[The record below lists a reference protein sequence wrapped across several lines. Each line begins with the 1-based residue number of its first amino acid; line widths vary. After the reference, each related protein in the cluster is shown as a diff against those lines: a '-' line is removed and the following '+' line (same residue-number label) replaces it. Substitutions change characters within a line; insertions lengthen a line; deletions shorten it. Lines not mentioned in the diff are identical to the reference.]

1 METACPSDSAIQ
13 LPHAILLDIPQAGH
27 VTLITLG
34 RSRERSRTSSITGS
48 TPHRGG
54 ARLELGIVKGHN
66 SLPSP

>member
-54 ARLELGIVKGHN
+54 T
-66 SLPSP
+66 P